1 MDTLRLAALGL
12 ALLTFVSFVWAIRRL
27 FVATG
32 GLRGGMRAI
41 AAGGAVSMAL
51 HLAALAAAEP
61 GPLAAPGLVLYAV
74 ALALFW
80 SAVGVTAAR
89 PLSIAFSTDR
99 PRHLLTVGPYARIR
113 HPFYAA
119 YLLAW
124 MAGTLASGQAWL
136 LVTVAGMG
144 FLYVRAARFEEAKFA
159 ASPLAAEYARYQRRA
174 GMFWP
179 RLARTARGGRAA
191 LRPDADASRSRAAGI
206 GGSDETPNIGASPTF
221 P

>member
-12 ALLTFVSFVWAIRRL
+12 ALLTFASFVWAIRRL
-27 FVATG
+27 FVTTG

-41 AAGGAVSMAL
+41 AVGGALSMAL
-51 HLAALAAAEP
+51 HLAAIAAGHA
-61 GPLAAPGLVLYAV
+61 GPLAALGLVLYGL

-99 PRHLLTVGPYARIR
+99 PRHLLAVGPYARIR

-124 MAGTLASGQAWL
+124 IAGTLASGQSWL
-136 LVTVAGMG
+136 LLTVAGMG
-144 FLYVRAARFEEAKFA
+144 ALYVRAARFEESKFA
-159 ASPLAAEYARYQRRA
+159 ASPLAAEYARYKHRA

-179 RLARTARGGRAA
+179 GRGRGPVEASPPA
-191 LRPDADASRSRAAGI
+191 GVEASRSRAGAG
-206 GGSDETPNIGASPTF
+206 GGSDGTPNIGPSPTF

>member
-1 MDTLRLAALGL
+1 MNTLQLAALGL
-12 ALLTFVSFVWAIRRL
+12 ALATFASFVWAIRRL

-41 AAGGAVSMAL
+41 AGGGAVSMAL
-51 HLAALAAAEP
+51 HLAAIAAGDGGA
-61 GPLAAPGLVLYAV
+61 LAAPGLLLYGV

-89 PLSIAFSTDR
+89 PLSIAFSADK
-99 PRHLLTVGPYARIR
+99 PRHLLAVGPYRRIR

-124 MAGTLASGQAWL
+124 IAGTLASGEPWL

-144 FLYVRAARFEEAKFA
+144 ALYVRAARFEEAKFA
-159 ASPLAAEYARYQRRA
+159 ASPLAAEYARYKDRA

-179 RLARTARGGRAA
+179 R
-191 LRPDADASRSRAAGI
+191 RSRAPAGGA
-206 GGSDETPNIGASPTF
+206 GGTSNIGPSPTF